1 MDRVYTY
8 LKMELDIKEH
18 LNNLRNRVLENIIS
32 QMEIFIKVLILM
44 IKKMDMVDINIIT
57 NKFIWANGIMIKNMV
72 MVNFY
77 IIMGLN
83 IEDNLK
89 MALDM
94 EMDKFYM
101 KMDQNS
107 KDFS

>member
-44 IKKMDMVDINIIT
+44 IKKMDMADINIIT

-72 MVNFY
+72 TVNFY

-94 EMDKFYM
+94 EMDKFYI